1 MGLILLLAFL
11 ATPIAEIAVFIEAGN
26 RFGLWPTILAIIGT
40 AILGAALLRW
50 QGLSTWARA
59 SQSLQRNELPV
70 EELFTG
76 LCLVA
81 AGALLLTP
89 GFITDAI
96 GFALFIP
103 PVRRLLGLGLRRLL
117 KDRGGV
123 WVDGAPMN
131 RNNWNHSDGS
141 IIDGE
146 FHENDPSRDKL
157 PPNRDGRGGET
168 TDPAN
173 SPWRKDGGK
182 KGCGGS

>member
-11 ATPIAEIAVFIEAGN
+11 ATPIAEIAVFIEAGS

-59 SQSLQRNELPV
+59 SRSLQRNELPV

-89 GFITDAI
+89 GFITDAV

-103 PVRRLLGLGLRRLL
+103 PVRRLLGLGLRRIL
-117 KDRGGV
+117 KARGAV
-123 WVDGAPMN
+123 WVDGVQMDP
-131 RNNWNHSDGS
+131 NNWKNTDGS

-146 FHENDPSRDKL
+146 FHENDPSRDRL
-157 PPNRDGRGGET
+157 PPNNDGRGDET

-173 SPWRKDGGK
+173 SPWRKGGHNN
-182 KGCGGS
+182 GRDDS